1 MFGLNTDLSGILKPT
16 WPNNKLPLILMPWLI
31 AKCWWQPPVRQGCNY
46 FTLNLSKPTH
56 TSCCIVC
63 GFKCTWQNSEKYT
76 YICISLINEILDTK
90 TKERSHIIW
99 KKSGCTCH
107 LAQEGLE
114 PHLGGWMVYTLP
126 HCSLLPNMRFNFIII
141 LLQSWERVTHLLSV
155 PTESVRPQI
164 IWRSAPL
171 DTLHGNY
178 RERGT

>member
-1 MFGLNTDLSGILKPT
+1 MLVAAASQARLQLLHTQPFQTDSY
-16 WPNNKLPLILMPWLI
+16 KLLHCLWIQMNMTKLWKI
-31 AKCWWQPPVRQGCNY
+31 
-46 FTLNLSKPTH
+46 H
-56 TSCCIVC
+56 IH
-63 GFKCTWQNSEKYT
+63 T
-76 YICISLINEILDTK
+76 YICISLINEILATK

-114 PHLGGWMVYTLP
+114 PHLGGWIVYTLP